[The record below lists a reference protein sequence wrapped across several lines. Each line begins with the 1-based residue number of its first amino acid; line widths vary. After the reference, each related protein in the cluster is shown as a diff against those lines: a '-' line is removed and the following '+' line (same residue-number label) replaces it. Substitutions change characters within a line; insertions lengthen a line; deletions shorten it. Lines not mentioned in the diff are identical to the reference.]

1 MELYA
6 QQLSGTSG
14 VYKINNSMDDQHIEA
29 TIKELRLRI
38 HKQRLALELTY
49 PKKDVIIEE
58 QVQVQEQ
65 VQEQDG
71 LSKIADSLRPRRKS
85 INDF

>member
-58 QVQVQEQ
+58 QVQEQ

>member
-49 PKKDVIIEE
+49 PKKDVTIEE
-58 QVQVQEQ
+58 QVQEQ